1 MRKFIHG
8 LLAAGAAALM
18 LAQPV
23 WAASD
28 PGQLVKSVTAQVT
41 DIVKTKTGA
50 TREAAF
56 REVLRNNFDLPYM
69 GRQALGAHWNE
80 ASAQQRAR
88 FLAALETAEA
98 RAYSERLGKLAE
110 YTLTIDKVIA
120 RASGVW
126 IVNAFLSK
134 PSGQLIKLEWEVHD
148 GGQGPRIADVKVA
161 GVSMSVTKRSEFNSY
176 IQNSGGMVE
185 PLVQQLEA
193 RAARR

>member
-1 MRKFIHG
+1 MRKVFG
-8 LLAAGAAALM
+8 VLWAAGAAAL
-18 LAQPV
+18 LFAQPV

-28 PGQLVKSVTAQVT
+28 PSQLVKSVTAQVI

-50 TREAAF
+50 PREAAF

-69 GRQALGAHWNE
+69 GRQALGTHWDE

-98 RAYSERLGKLAE
+98 RAYSERLGKLAA
-110 YTLTIDKVIA
+110 YTLTIDNVVA

-126 IVNAFLSK
+126 IVNAILTQA
-134 PSGQLIKLEWEVHD
+134 SGQLIKLEWEVHD
-148 GGQGPRIADVKVA
+148 NGQGPRIADVKVA
-161 GVSMSVTKRSEFNSY
+161 GVSMSQIKRSEFNSY
-176 IQNSGGMVE
+176 IQNNGGTVE

-193 RAARR
+193 RAAR

>member
-1 MRKFIHG
+1 MRKVFG
-8 LLAAGAAALM
+8 VLWAAGAAALL

-28 PGQLVKSVTAQVT
+28 PSQLVKSVTAQVI
-41 DIVKTKTGA
+41 DIVKTKSGA
-50 TREAAF
+50 PREAAF

-69 GRQALGAHWNE
+69 GRQALGTHWGE

-98 RAYSERLGKLAE
+98 RAYSERLGKLAA
-110 YTLTIDKVIA
+110 YTLTIDNVVA

-126 IVNAFLSK
+126 IVNALLTQA
-134 PSGQLIKLEWEVHD
+134 SGQLIKLEWEVHD
-148 GGQGPRIADVKVA
+148 NGQGPRIADVKVA
-161 GVSMSVTKRSEFNSY
+161 GVSMSQIKRSEFNSY
-176 IQNSGGMVE
+176 IQNNGGTVE

-193 RAARR
+193 RAAR

>member
-1 MRKFIHG
+1 MHKVFG
-8 LLAAGAAALM
+8 VLWAAGAAALL

-28 PGQLVKSVTAQVT
+28 PSQLVKSVTAQVI

-50 TREAAF
+50 PREAAF

-69 GRQALGAHWNE
+69 GRQALGTHWGE
-80 ASAQQRAR
+80 ASAQQRTR

-98 RAYSERLGKLAE
+98 RAYSERLGKLAA
-110 YTLTIDKVIA
+110 YTLTIDNVVA

-126 IVNAFLSK
+126 IVNALLTQA
-134 PSGQLIKLEWEVHD
+134 SGQLIKLEWEVHD
-148 GGQGPRIADVKVA
+148 NGQGPRIADVKVA
-161 GVSMSVTKRSEFNSY
+161 GVSMSQIKRSEFNSY
-176 IQNSGGMVE
+176 IQNNGGTVE

-193 RAARR
+193 RAAR